1 MITKTYDPEQ
11 WQLVPK
17 VMTGGMLFRFGET
30 TKPYGERWRNTL
42 AIAPQ
47 HESQWQPI
55 ETAPKDC
62 NIILFGRWWSDEQGW
77 MKEPVIGRW
86 NQKTDGRWEFANAGG
101 WWGIRPTVWTPL
113 PQHPEPSEPL
123 NCPDCSNQGWY
134 AVGCAGDFEQVQ
146 CRFCYTE
153 PNSVFNRTQQAAP
166 QHESQWQPIET
177 APKDCNII
185 LFGRWWSDEQGWM
198 KEPVIGRWNQK
209 TDGRWE
215 FANAGGWWG
224 IRPTVWTP
232 LPQHPDTIK
241 VPRPEGH
248 DSWSI
253 EINSTCGGGG
263 KD

>member
-1 MITKTYDPEQ
+1 MNRTVTYDPEQ
-11 WQLVPK
+11 WQLVP
-17 VMTGGMLFRFGET
+17 VRPSDAMIAGMET
-30 TKPYGERWRNTL
+30 LDWTDSDVRANCFNMWQTAL
-42 AIAPQ
+42 A
-47 HESQWQPI
+47 
-55 ETAPKDC
+55 
-62 NIILFGRWWSDEQGW
+62 
-77 MKEPVIGRW
+77 
-86 NQKTDGRWEFANAGG
+86 
-101 WWGIRPTVWTPL
+101 
-113 PQHPEPSEPL
+113 
-123 NCPDCSNQGWY
+123 
-134 AVGCAGDFEQVQ
+134 
-146 CRFCYTE
+146 
-153 PNSVFNRTQQAAP
+153 AAP

-253 EINSTCGGGG
+253 EIKTSYGGGGG

>member
-17 VMTGGMLFRFGET
+17 VATDEMLRFICNCDITIPPDSTFNEV
-30 TKPYGERWRNTL
+30 YDYFL
-42 AIAPQ
+42 AA
-47 HESQWQPI
+47 
-55 ETAPKDC
+55 A
-62 NIILFGRWWSDEQGW
+62 
-77 MKEPVIGRW
+77 
-86 NQKTDGRWEFANAGG
+86 
-101 WWGIRPTVWTPL
+101 

-146 CRFCYTE
+146 CQFCYTE

-166 QHESQWQPIET
+166 QHESQWQDIST
-177 APKDCNII
+177 APRGGRI
-185 LFGRWWSDEQGWM
+185 LVWSPDIGQCVASAGWDTETPDDIRWGVANDIYVEPTLWM
-198 KEPVIGRWNQK
+198 
-209 TDGRWE
+209 
-215 FANAGGWWG
+215 
-224 IRPTVWTP
+224 P
-232 LPQHPDTIK
+232 LPQHPNTIK

-253 EINSTCGGGG
+253 EIKTSYGGGGG

>member
-17 VMTGGMLFRFGET
+17 VATDEMLRFICNCDITIPPDSTFNEV
-30 TKPYGERWRNTL
+30 YDYFL
-42 AIAPQ
+42 A
-47 HESQWQPI
+47 
-55 ETAPKDC
+55 
-62 NIILFGRWWSDEQGW
+62 
-77 MKEPVIGRW
+77 
-86 NQKTDGRWEFANAGG
+86 
-101 WWGIRPTVWTPL
+101 
-113 PQHPEPSEPL
+113 
-123 NCPDCSNQGWY
+123 
-134 AVGCAGDFEQVQ
+134 
-146 CRFCYTE
+146 
-153 PNSVFNRTQQAAP
+153 AAP

-253 EINSTCGGGG
+253 EIKTSYGGGGG

>member
-17 VMTGGMLFRFGET
+17 VATDEMLRFICNCDITIPPDSTFNEV
-30 TKPYGERWRNTL
+30 YDYFL
-42 AIAPQ
+42 AAAPQ

-166 QHESQWQPIET
+166 QHESQWQDIST
-177 APKDCNII
+177 APRGGRI
-185 LFGRWWSDEQGWM
+185 LVWSPDIGQCVASAGWDTETPDDIRWGVANDIYVEPTLWM
-198 KEPVIGRWNQK
+198 
-209 TDGRWE
+209 
-215 FANAGGWWG
+215 
-224 IRPTVWTP
+224 P

>member
-1 MITKTYDPEQ
+1 M
-11 WQLVPK
+11 WQ
-17 VMTGGMLFRFGET
+17 TA
-30 TKPYGERWRNTL
+30 L
-42 AIAPQ
+42 A
-47 HESQWQPI
+47 
-55 ETAPKDC
+55 T
-62 NIILFGRWWSDEQGW
+62 
-77 MKEPVIGRW
+77 
-86 NQKTDGRWEFANAGG
+86 
-101 WWGIRPTVWTPL
+101 
-113 PQHPEPSEPL
+113 
-123 NCPDCSNQGWY
+123 
-134 AVGCAGDFEQVQ
+134 
-146 CRFCYTE
+146 
-153 PNSVFNRTQQAAP
+153 AP

-253 EINSTCGGGG
+253 EIKTSYGGGGG

>member
-1 MITKTYDPEQ
+1 MITTTYDPEQ

-113 PQHPEPSEPL
+113 PQHP
-123 NCPDCSNQGWY
+123 
-134 AVGCAGDFEQVQ
+134 
-146 CRFCYTE
+146 
-153 PNSVFNRTQQAAP
+153 
-166 QHESQWQPIET
+166 
-177 APKDCNII
+177 
-185 LFGRWWSDEQGWM
+185 
-198 KEPVIGRWNQK
+198 
-209 TDGRWE
+209 
-215 FANAGGWWG
+215 
-224 IRPTVWTP
+224 
-232 LPQHPDTIK
+232 DTIK

-253 EINSTCGGGG
+253 EIKTSYGGGGG

>member
-1 MITKTYDPEQ
+1 MITTTYDPEQ

-113 PQHPEPSEPL
+113 PQHP
-123 NCPDCSNQGWY
+123 N
-134 AVGCAGDFEQVQ
+134 
-146 CRFCYTE
+146 
-153 PNSVFNRTQQAAP
+153 
-166 QHESQWQPIET
+166 
-177 APKDCNII
+177 
-185 LFGRWWSDEQGWM
+185 
-198 KEPVIGRWNQK
+198 
-209 TDGRWE
+209 
-215 FANAGGWWG
+215 
-224 IRPTVWTP
+224 
-232 LPQHPDTIK
+232 TIK

-253 EINSTCGGGG
+253 EIKTSGGGRGGGGGG
-263 KD
+263 KHPDTGETTQKEIL

>member
-1 MITKTYDPEQ
+1 
-11 WQLVPK
+11 
-17 VMTGGMLFRFGET
+17 MTDSDMLET
-30 TKPYGERWRNTL
+30 LRQRINEL
-42 AIAPQ
+42 EAAAPQ
-47 HESQWQPI
+47 HP
-55 ETAPKDC
+55 
-62 NIILFGRWWSDEQGW
+62 G
-77 MKEPVIGRW
+77 
-86 NQKTDGRWEFANAGG
+86 
-101 WWGIRPTVWTPL
+101 
-113 PQHPEPSEPL
+113 PSEPL

-146 CRFCYTE
+146 CQFCYTE

-253 EINSTCGGGG
+253 EIKTSYGGGGG